1 MRIDLRQL
9 ASHAGLLAVAA
20 TLLGAGPVRAQ
31 ENLCPCPPPSP
42 PPPIWK
48 GALGGGVSMTG
59 GNTDTNS
66 YSVDFAV
73 IRDPKKKDV
82 FKADGFYL
90 RTDTDGEAAVD
101 RTGLGARYERALG
114 KSARAFAFGE
124 VRYLR
129 DVFKDVD
136 HLITPTVG
144 VGYRFLD
151 GERVKL
157 SADAGIGLAFEQL
170 AGRESTTD
178 GAMSAAENLMWKLS
192 SSASFVHAGRALWKI
207 DDFGDAYY
215 HLDAGILA
223 ALARRFDLKFTF
235 ADDYKTRPLPGKKK
249 NDTAV
254 LATIVFKIGGGR

>member
-1 MRIDLRQL
+1 MLFDFRECVAR
-9 ASHAGLLAVAA
+9 AGLLAVAA

-31 ENLCPCPPPSP
+31 EPLCPCPPPSP
-42 PPPIWK
+42 PPPVWK
-48 GALGGGVSMTG
+48 GALGGGVSLTG
-59 GNTDTNS
+59 GNTDTKS
-66 YSVDFAV
+66 YNVDFALV
-73 IRDPKKKDV
+73 RDPKKRDV

-90 RTDTDGEAAVD
+90 RTDTDGEVD
-101 RTGLGARYERALG
+101 VARTGLGARYERALG

-129 DVFKDVD
+129 DVIKEVD

-144 VGYRFLD
+144 LGYRLVD
-151 GERVKL
+151 RERVKV

-170 AGRESTTD
+170 AEREATTD
-178 GAMSAAENLMWKLS
+178 GAVSAAENLAWKLS
-192 SSASFVHAGRALWKI
+192 SSASFVHVGRALWKI

-223 ALARRFDLKFTF
+223 SLARRFDLKLTF

-254 LATIVFKIGGGR
+254 LATIVFKI

>member
-1 MRIDLRQL
+1 MSLSPAL
-9 ASHAGLLAVAA
+9 ASP
-20 TLLGAGPVRAQ
+20 PV
-31 ENLCPCPPPSP
+31 
-42 PPPIWK
+42 WK
-48 GALGGGVSMTG
+48 GALGGGLSMTG

-144 VGYRFLD
+144 AGYRFLD

-170 AGRESTTD
+170 AEQEATTD
-178 GAMSAAENLMWKLS
+178 GAVSASENLLWKLGAN
-192 SSASFVHAGRALWKI
+192 ASFVHAGRALWKI

-215 HLDAGILA
+215 HLDAGIRGPGPPLRPQA
-223 ALARRFDLKFTF
+223 HLRGRLQDASAPGKEEERHRGPGHDRVQDRRRAVIPCAPLWEKRRRSATTRKSRRARARRR
-235 ADDYKTRPLPGKKK
+235 AG
-249 NDTAV
+249 
-254 LATIVFKIGGGR
+254 